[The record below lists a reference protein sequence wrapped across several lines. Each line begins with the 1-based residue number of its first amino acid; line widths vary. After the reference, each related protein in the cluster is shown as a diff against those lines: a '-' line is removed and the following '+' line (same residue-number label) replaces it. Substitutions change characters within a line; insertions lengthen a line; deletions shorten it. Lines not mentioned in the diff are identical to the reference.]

1 MLVVATA
8 GSLCNAYS
16 LQPLHP
22 QPLMQ
27 RAASPVMQFGFQ
39 NYDRKTEAPKRNS
52 NPLNYL
58 NPIPGGSNEYPY
70 GEKELPSDINV
81 GGINLPTFGIDRRA
95 VALTSILGLLAFVPL
110 FVLSVVLATPG
121 DKSPFGF
128 LDFVYPPA
136 VTAKAEGRITNS
148 ALQNAAAKKAALAKK
163 EAAKKAEAEA
173 KVMATKVEAPAAAE
187 APAAEPAAAAAE

>member
-1 MLVVATA
+1 MPSRTMLVVATA

-58 NPIPGGSNEYPY
+58 NPIPGGSNVRSSHI
-70 GEKELPSDINV
+70 LPITAH
-81 GGINLPTFGIDRRA
+81 IKNLF
-95 VALTSILGLLAFVPL
+95 
-110 FVLSVVLATPG
+110 
-121 DKSPFGF
+121 
-128 LDFVYPPA
+128 
-136 VTAKAEGRITNS
+136 
-148 ALQNAAAKKAALAKK
+148 
-163 EAAKKAEAEA
+163 
-173 KVMATKVEAPAAAE
+173 
-187 APAAEPAAAAAE
+187 